1 MIGRITNDVQNLVSN
16 RNELFNRFEELKFN
30 LKSEI
35 EKQTELEKL
44 LSDRK
49 DEIENLKSGLNSLVS
64 IDDIN
69 SLVEDIKQS
78 FEMFVLNTPRES
90 VLPGDILERIERIEQ
105 KLAIIPTFEIIKTK
119 EQPVVKASIP
129 KLNISKKKK

>member
-44 LSDRK
+44 LSDCK

-69 SLVEDIKQS
+69 ALVEDIKQS

-105 KLAIIPTFEIIKTK
+105 KLAIIPTFEIIKTE
-119 EQPVVKASIP
+119 EQPVVKSSIP